1 MLLYILNGL
10 LSVVIIFLFFIK
22 VLDKKL
28 ISKYL
33 PYYFA
38 AFVVFNNFIY
48 LIRSTAVVIAYI
60 FLYILSIVFIRLCFH
75 NIKIKSIIYICS
87 LLYLLNYTISFSLI
101 VFNLKWRSNLILI
114 EFLIN
119 LLIFIVCL
127 IVYSTKT
134 VVLLKTIVTSISP
147 TVKTCIILLFIL
159 CMLNVA
165 LLSDIEYYILTDDLL
180 IIAKIISIS
189 SVLLICLAFPAIL
202 LISMSNTHLKNLTKN
217 YEEQIEAQALHYS
230 ELSRSNLE
238 VRKFRHD
245 LKNIK
250 IGVGKLINEGRYNEA
265 LTMLELADDSKSSLL
280 AFDTGNSIV
289 DALLADKQKKAAPT
303 NIKIDFEGAV
313 PEENIPATELC
324 VLFGNTIDNAIEA
337 CRSLDN
343 NADKVIKVECKCNSG
358 FMFIN
363 MSNPVDKP
371 IAIKNNTIKTTK
383 ADQSLHGFGLYSL
396 DKVVKKHNGEMKLSC
411 DDNVFNLDLSL
422 CLK

>member
-1 MLLYILNGL
+1 MSDLHFYITSDRMLFVIQVISLSSL
-10 LSVVIIFLFFIK
+10 LAVCIAFPVI
-22 VLDKKL
+22 VL
-28 ISKYL
+28 IS
-33 PYYFA
+33 
-38 AFVVFNNFIY
+38 
-48 LIRSTAVVIAYI
+48 TA
-60 FLYILSIVFIRLCFH
+60 
-75 NIKIKSIIYICS
+75 
-87 LLYLLNYTISFSLI
+87 
-101 VFNLKWRSNLILI
+101 
-114 EFLIN
+114 
-119 LLIFIVCL
+119 
-127 IVYSTKT
+127 
-134 VVLLKTIVTSISP
+134 
-147 TVKTCIILLFIL
+147 
-159 CMLNVA
+159 
-165 LLSDIEYYILTDDLL
+165 
-180 IIAKIISIS
+180 
-189 SVLLICLAFPAIL
+189 
-202 LISMSNTHLKNLTKN
+202 NTHLKNLTKN

-238 VRKFRHD
+238 VRKFRHN

-280 AFDTGNSIV
+280 AFDTGNGIV